1 MISTKLHIIIEF
13 GVPNSLSASYRKCD
27 ILVCA
32 ILWSHSLQILRN
44 KKKHPLLCSSCKHK
58 RSIHFLQ
65 EKLPIIVKILASI

>member
-13 GVPNSLSASYRKCD
+13 GVPNYLSTSYRKWD

-44 KKKHPLLCSSCKHK
+44 KKKASS
-58 RSIHFLQ
+58 SL
-65 EKLPIIVKILASI
+65 